1 MLREANLIKII
12 RFDLMKNN
20 QTRNNSSGFTLIEL
34 LTVITILAILMGM
47 AMAIISYAQ
56 GKAAEDKTKG
66 AMSAIKAGLE
76 RYYDR
81 NGEYPEP
88 MENNGMGT
96 SGAIALY
103 QALLD
108 DGDDEIFGGPDN
120 PSDGRPGEEMLVDL
134 FGKGL
139 VGDDGDG
146 VYYLKDGYDRPFM
159 YQSYDPENP
168 DATNQPTYDLW
179 SYGTDKER
187 NKTNKTSEPK
197 WIKNW

>member
-1 MLREANLIKII
+1 MLQEVDIIKII
-12 RFDLMKNN
+12 IFDLMKNN
-20 QTRNNSSGFTLIEL
+20 LTRNNSSGFTLIEL

-108 DGDDEIFGGPDN
+108 DGDDEIFGGPNN

>member
-1 MLREANLIKII
+1 
-12 RFDLMKNN
+12 
-20 QTRNNSSGFTLIEL
+20 
-34 LTVITILAILMGM
+34 
-47 AMAIISYAQ
+47 
-56 GKAAEDKTKG
+56 
-66 AMSAIKAGLE
+66 MSAIKAGLE
-76 RYYDR
+76 RYKVR

-108 DGDDEIFGGPDN
+108 DGDDEIFGGPNN
-120 PSDGRPGEEMLVDL
+120 PSDGRPGEEILVDL
-134 FGKGL
+134 LGKGL

-146 VYYLKDGYDRPFM
+146 IYYLKDGYDRPFM
-159 YQSYDPENP
+159 YQVYDPENP
-168 DATNQPTYDLW
+168 DGTNQTTYDLW

>member
-1 MLREANLIKII
+1 MLQEANLIRII
-12 RFDLMKNN
+12 RFDPMKNN

-103 QALLD
+103 
-108 DGDDEIFGGPDN
+108 P
-120 PSDGRPGEEMLVDL
+120 V
-134 FGKGL
+134 
-139 VGDDGDG
+139 
-146 VYYLKDGYDRPFM
+146 
-159 YQSYDPENP
+159 SY
-168 DATNQPTYDLW
+168 THLTLPT
-179 SYGTDKER
+179 KR
-187 NKTNKTSEPK
+187 
-197 WIKNW
+197 IV

>member
-1 MLREANLIKII
+1 MLQEANLIKII

>member
-1 MLREANLIKII
+1 MLQEVDIIKII

>member
-1 MLREANLIKII
+1 MLQEANLIRII
-12 RFDLMKNN
+12 RFDPMKNN

-47 AMAIISYAQ
+47 AMAIISFAQ

-108 DGDDEIFGGPDN
+108 DGDDEIFGGPNN
-120 PSDGRPGEEMLVDL
+120 PSDGRAGEEMLVDL
-134 FGKGL
+134 LGKGL

-146 VYYLKDGYDRPFM
+146 VYFLKDGYDRAFM
-159 YQSYDPENP
+159 YQVYDPENP

>member
-1 MLREANLIKII
+1 MLQEANLIKVI

>member
-12 RFDLMKNN
+12 RFDLMENN

>member
-1 MLREANLIKII
+1 MLQEVDIIKII

-108 DGDDEIFGGPDN
+108 DGDDEISGGPNN

-134 FGKGL
+134 LGKGL

>member
-1 MLREANLIKII
+1 MLQEANLIRII
-12 RFDLMKNN
+12 RFDPMKNN

-47 AMAIISYAQ
+47 AMAIISFAQ

-76 RYYDR
+76 RYKVR

-108 DGDDEIFGGPDN
+108 DGDDEILHL
-120 PSDGRPGEEMLVDL
+120 E
-134 FGKGL
+134 
-139 VGDDGDG
+139 
-146 VYYLKDGYDRPFM
+146 
-159 YQSYDPENP
+159 
-168 DATNQPTYDLW
+168 
-179 SYGTDKER
+179 
-187 NKTNKTSEPK
+187 
-197 WIKNW
+197 

>member
-1 MLREANLIKII
+1 MLQEANLIKII

-108 DGDDEIFGGPDN
+108 DGDDEIFGGPNN
-120 PSDGRPGEEMLVDL
+120 PSDGRLGEEMLVDL
-134 FGKGL
+134 LGKGL

>member
-1 MLREANLIKII
+1 MLQEANLIKII
-12 RFDLMKNN
+12 RFYLMKYN
-20 QTRNNSSGFTLIEL
+20 QHRNNSSGFTLIEL

-108 DGDDEIFGGPDN
+108 DGDDEIFGGPNN

-134 FGKGL
+134 LGKGL

-146 VYYLKDGYDRPFM
+146 VFYLKDGYDRPFM

>member
-1 MLREANLIKII
+1 MLQEANLIKII

-108 DGDDEIFGGPDN
+108 DGDDEIFGGPNN

-134 FGKGL
+134 KGKGL
-139 VGDDGDG
+139 VGDDGNG
-146 VYYLKDGYDRPFM
+146 IYYLKDGYDRAFM
-159 YQSYDPENP
+159 YQVHDPENP

-187 NKTNKTSEPK
+187 NKTNKTNEPM

>member
-103 QALLD
+103 QALHD

>member
-1 MLREANLIKII
+1 
-12 RFDLMKNN
+12 MKNN

-47 AMAIISYAQ
+47 AMAIISFAQ

-108 DGDDEIFGGPDN
+108 DGDDEIFGGPNN
-120 PSDGRPGEEMLVDL
+120 PSDGRAGEEMLVDL
-134 FGKGL
+134 LGKGL

-187 NKTNKTSEPK
+187 SKANKTNEPK
-197 WIKNW
+197 WVKNW

>member
-1 MLREANLIKII
+1 
-12 RFDLMKNN
+12 MKNN
-20 QTRNNSSGFTLIEL
+20 QKRNNSSGFTLIEL

-134 FGKGL
+134 LGKGL

>member
-120 PSDGRPGEEMLVDL
+120 PSVGRPGEEMLVDL

>member
-1 MLREANLIKII
+1 MLQEVDIIKII
-12 RFDLMKNN
+12 IFDLMKNN
-20 QTRNNSSGFTLIEL
+20 LTRNNSSGFTLIEL

>member
-1 MLREANLIKII
+1 MLQEANLIKII

-34 LTVITILAILMGM
+34 LTVITILAILMGL
-47 AMAIISYAQ
+47 AMGIISYAQ
-56 GKAAEDKTKG
+56 AKAAEDKTKG

-108 DGDDEIFGGPDN
+108 DGADEIFGGPNN

-134 FGKGL
+134 LGKGL